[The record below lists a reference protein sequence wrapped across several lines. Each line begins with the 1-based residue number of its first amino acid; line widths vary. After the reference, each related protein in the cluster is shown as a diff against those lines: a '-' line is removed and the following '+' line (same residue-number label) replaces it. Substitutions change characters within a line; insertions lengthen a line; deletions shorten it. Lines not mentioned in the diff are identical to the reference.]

1 MRAVEELAGTW
12 RSEAS
17 MMGRRGMAQA
27 KLMLESVADELE
39 DTLAA
44 HLDEALTMDQAV
56 AESGFTRQKLSK
68 DLREGRIPNAGRSR
82 DPRIRRR
89 DLPRKQIAREDD
101 SPGAALV
108 ADILQNKRGAQ
119 RDA

>member
-12 RSEAS
+12 RSQAS
-17 MMGRRGMAQA
+17 MMGRRGRAQA

-89 DLPRKQIAREDD
+89 DLPSKQIAREDD

-108 ADILQNKRGAQ
+108 SDILQNKRGAR
-119 RDA
+119 RDG